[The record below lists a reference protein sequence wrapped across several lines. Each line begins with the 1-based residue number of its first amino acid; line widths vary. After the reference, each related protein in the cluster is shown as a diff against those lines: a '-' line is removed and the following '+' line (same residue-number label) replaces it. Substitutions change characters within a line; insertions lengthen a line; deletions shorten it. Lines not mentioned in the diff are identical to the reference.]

1 MNLQLEP
8 SPLKL
13 REKMRLKRNTPKPKV
28 ARTFAVPSPPETAKS
43 TCGAKAANA
52 TGLTRTG
59 GHTVPNTYHPEKVP
73 DRHADEDYD
82 DRGDDA
88 DLLEQRPA
96 EISDTG
102 VPLEQKRRQRQDKPH
117 PKVAAAKHDGG
128 TRNTK
133 KATCKSKPK

>member
-1 MNLQLEP
+1 MNENELPRPKQPGLRPQSLQLEP

-59 GHTVPNTYHPEKVP
+59 RHTVPNTTPRKCPTSMPVKMMMMMMIEMMTTICSNNDQPRSVILVYH
-73 DRHADEDYD
+73 
-82 DRGDDA
+82 
-88 DLLEQRPA
+88 
-96 EISDTG
+96 
-102 VPLEQKRRQRQDKPH
+102 
-117 PKVAAAKHDGG
+117 
-128 TRNTK
+128 
-133 KATCKSKPK
+133 